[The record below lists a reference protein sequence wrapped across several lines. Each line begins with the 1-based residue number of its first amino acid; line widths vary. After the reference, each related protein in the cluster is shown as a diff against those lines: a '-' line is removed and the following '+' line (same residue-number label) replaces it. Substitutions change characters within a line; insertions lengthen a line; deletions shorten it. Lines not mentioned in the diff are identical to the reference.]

1 VPHGGEREGAGVE
14 IRMGPERDAA
24 GGEKKKGRQG
34 EEKQRRKRK
43 ETSQGLMRKF
53 IKLQGPFCK
62 VKFLINLKP

>member
-1 VPHGGEREGAGVE
+1 VR
-14 IRMGPERDAA
+14 IRMEPERDAA

-53 IKLQGPFCK
+53 RKLQGPFCK
-62 VKFLINLKP
+62 FKFLINLKP